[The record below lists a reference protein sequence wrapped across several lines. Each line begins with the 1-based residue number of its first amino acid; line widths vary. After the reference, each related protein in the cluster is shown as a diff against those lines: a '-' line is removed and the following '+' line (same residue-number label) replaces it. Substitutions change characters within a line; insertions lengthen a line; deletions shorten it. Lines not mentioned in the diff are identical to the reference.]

1 MPHHLQASYLC
12 PHFFL
17 IRIDRTRGRRRQKC
31 EQMRK
36 ELALSRDRLKA
47 HFTNG
52 DSWSDKTTLHAE
64 CHMANGAAS
73 NIIQEDALSP
83 SHLGTISIH
92 KRQPNWAIVILHL
105 QFFCWRGYLFV
116 YPGVASTLR
125 VRPRSVFSLPESI
138 SQLDRRW
145 HSSALP
151 MASFPAAAAS
161 MYRERERGRG
171 LHTQDASCTAD
182 LVNVAYESLRRHRRR
197 HLGAF
202 SVPLEDFLEAVDLTL
217 VSSSTTIN

>member
-17 IRIDRTRGRRRQKC
+17 ICIDRTRGRRRQKC

-52 DSWSDKTTLHAE
+52 DSWSDKTTMHAE

-73 NIIQEDALSP
+73 NISQGDALSP
-83 SHLGTISIH
+83 SRLGSISNTELLAFCICNLIAG
-92 KRQPNWAIVILHL
+92 RAICLSG
-105 QFFCWRGYLFV
+105 RGLDRRR
-116 YPGVASTLR
+116 G
-125 VRPRSVFSLPESI
+125 RPRSVFSLPESI

-145 HSSALP
+145 HSSASALS

-161 MYRERERGRG
+161 MCRERERESAAHARCVMHGRP
-171 LHTQDASCTAD
+171 
-182 LVNVAYESLRRHRRR
+182 R
-197 HLGAF
+197 
-202 SVPLEDFLEAVDLTL
+202 
-217 VSSSTTIN
+217 